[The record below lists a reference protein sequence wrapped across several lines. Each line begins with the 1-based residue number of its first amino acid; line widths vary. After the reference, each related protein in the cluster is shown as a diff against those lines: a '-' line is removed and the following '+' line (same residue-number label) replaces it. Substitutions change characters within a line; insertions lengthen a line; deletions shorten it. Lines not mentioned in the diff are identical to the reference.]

1 MKCKRCTSSAGAQNI
16 APYPAHNIN
25 DDKELPVFLCW
36 LNNRLLYNI
45 QPQPPMRFRAQ
56 TGVEMSLGSQMK
68 ERREELHVS
77 RAELAAKIGVTPSAI
92 ANYENE
98 ISSPRPEYMY
108 RLFNSLKCDVT
119 YLLQDGWTR
128 WITVLKDWNMGKWS
142 ILESTGFLIST
153 ARIWW
158 IRC

>member
-1 MKCKRCTSSAGAQNI
+1 
-16 APYPAHNIN
+16 
-25 DDKELPVFLCW
+25 
-36 LNNRLLYNI
+36 
-45 QPQPPMRFRAQ
+45 
-56 TGVEMSLGSQMK
+56 MSLGSRMK

-119 YLLQDGWTR
+119 YLLQDG
-128 WITVLKDWNMGKWS
+128 
-142 ILESTGFLIST
+142 
-153 ARIWW
+153 
-158 IRC
+158 